1 MALSEVAIVKAN
13 DPHSDADVLDAVAE
27 TVRLAGGLDSIV
39 HRGDTVL
46 IKPNL
51 FAPLPAPATTDPR
64 AVAAMVRLARDAGAG
79 RVIVADGR
87 SISTYKFRSPNTTWG
102 VLEATGIG
110 RAAEDAGAEVLAL
123 EETETL
129 TINVPA
135 AKVLRRADVFR
146 PFVEADVVINL
157 PAMKIHSMALVTLG
171 IKNLHGVLTDQY
183 KYFAHRN
190 DLPQKLV
197 EILRIRKPEF
207 TLICGIQAL
216 EGDHSDLSGIVD
228 AGVLIASPDVVAA
241 DAVAS
246 AVMGLDPLEVETTR
260 IADREGIGV
269 GRIEQLAVAGVSI
282 QDVRRPFRRP
292 DIRLVGVFEEID
304 MYAGGV
310 CLGCQYYIRRGLD
323 RLKKEGLLD
332 RGERLSIV
340 CGVDPKVP
348 EELPGQV
355 IIVGDCALASE
366 GVKRLRAKLFLRG
379 EGIIISGCPPMEF
392 RARSAEVLRKTS

>member
-1 MALSEVAIVKAN
+1 MPTAAIVKAH
-13 DPHSDADVLDAVAE
+13 DPLSDADVMDAVAE
-27 TVRLAGGLDSIV
+27 AVRLAGGLGGFV
-39 HRGDTVL
+39 HRGDSVL

-51 FAPLPAPATTDPR
+51 FAPLAAPATTDPR

-87 SISTYKFRSPNTTWG
+87 SISTYKFRSPNTTRDILEVTG
-102 VLEATGIG
+102 VG
-110 RAAEDAGAEVLAL
+110 RAAEEAGAEALAL
-123 EETETL
+123 EETEAL
-129 TINVPA
+129 GVQVEA
-135 AKVLRRADVFR
+135 AKVLREAEVFR

-157 PAMKIHSMALVTLG
+157 PSMKIHSMALVTLG

-183 KYFAHRN
+183 KYFAHRS

-216 EGDHSDLSGIVD
+216 EGDHSDLSGAVD
-228 AGVLIASPDVVAA
+228 AGVLIASHDVAAA

-260 IADREGIGV
+260 IADIEGLGV
-269 GRIEQLAVAGVSI
+269 GRIEQLDVAGARI
-282 QDVRRPFRRP
+282 ADVRRPFRRP
-292 DIRLVGVFEEID
+292 DIRLAGVFEEVD
-304 MYAGGV
+304 VYAGGV

-323 RLKKEGLLD
+323 RLKKVGLLD
-332 RGERLSIV
+332 GPERLQIV

-348 EELPGQV
+348 QELRGQV
-355 IIVGDCALASE
+355 IIVGDCAIASE
-366 GVKRLRAKLFLRG
+366 NVKRLRANLFLRG
-379 EGIIISGCPPMEF
+379 EGVTIPGCPPMEF
-392 RARSAEVLRKTS
+392 RARSAEALRRE

>member
-1 MALSEVAIVKAN
+1 MALSEVAIVKAH
-13 DPHSDADVLDAVAE
+13 DPLSDAAVLEAARE
-27 TVRLAGGLDSIV
+27 AVRLAGGLDGII

-51 FAPLPAPATTDPR
+51 FAPIPAPATTDPR

-79 RVIVADGR
+79 RVLVADGR

-102 VLEATGIG
+102 VLEATGVG
-110 RAAEDAGAEVLAL
+110 RAAEEAGAEVLAL

-183 KYFAHRN
+183 KYFAHRS
-190 DLPQKLV
+190 DLPHKLV

-207 TLICGIQAL
+207 TLICGMQAL
-216 EGDHSDLSGIVD
+216 EGDHSDLSGTVD
-228 AGVLIASPDVVAA
+228 AGVLITSPDVVAA

-260 IADREGIGV
+260 IADLECIGV
-269 GRIEQLAVAGVSI
+269 GRLERLVIAGAAIE
-282 QDVRRPFRRP
+282 DVRRPFRRP

-323 RLKKEGLLD
+323 KLKKEGLLD
-332 RGERLSIV
+332 RKQRISVV

-348 EELPGQV
+348 EELPGRV
-355 IIVGDCALASE
+355 IIVGDCAIASE
-366 GVKRLRAKLFLRG
+366 GVKRLRANLFLRG
-379 EGIIISGCPPMEF
+379 EGIIIPGCPPMEF
-392 RARSAEVLRKTS
+392 RQKSVEMLTR